1 MKSAFLKE
9 ANSFKNQILDTS
21 ESTSHL
27 RSQNESNNNNNTRNV
42 LERLITHLEDE
53 VSTSKVQLDRKDK
66 IINILLGKI
75 ENHVNEGTCKR
86 PNEKENSFITR
97 NLSKGNNEENLTQL
111 NVEEMNIAKNND
123 SSQSPNKSSLKEKI
137 MSPAKT
143 STEDTPQRQSTS
155 CHGDENESSI
165 EMPNTSSED
174 SSKRKEAK
182 QNNNS
187 NKSVVILGDSMTK
200 HTNGWDIAKKVKLK
214 CKVYAKTF
222 PGATIKCMADYMKP
236 SIRAKPDHA
245 ILHIGTN
252 DLNSNATPNEI
263 VANIVNL
270 AAEMKTEKC
279 TVSIS
284 GIIIRTDKPEL
295 NKKGLEVNIIL
306 KELCMEKNIF
316 SLIIAKKSKQVIL
329 TVAKSI

>member
-1 MKSAFLKE
+1 MSLIKVKWH
-9 ANSFKNQILDTS
+9 DT
-21 ESTSHL
+21 
-27 RSQNESNNNNNTRNV
+27 
-42 LERLITHLEDE
+42 
-53 VSTSKVQLDRKDK
+53 
-66 IINILLGKI
+66 
-75 ENHVNEGTCKR
+75 
-86 PNEKENSFITR
+86 
-97 NLSKGNNEENLTQL
+97 
-111 NVEEMNIAKNND
+111 
-123 SSQSPNKSSLKEKI
+123 
-137 MSPAKT
+137 
-143 STEDTPQRQSTS
+143 
-155 CHGDENESSI
+155 
-165 EMPNTSSED
+165 
-174 SSKRKEAK
+174 
-182 QNNNS
+182 
-187 NKSVVILGDSMTK
+187 
-200 HTNGWDIAKKVKLK
+200 DIKVKLK

-263 VANIVNL
+263 AANIVNL
-270 AAEMKTEKC
+270 AAETKTEKC

-316 SLIIAKKSKQVIL
+316 SVIIAKKSKQVIL

>member
-1 MKSAFLKE
+1 
-9 ANSFKNQILDTS
+9 
-21 ESTSHL
+21 
-27 RSQNESNNNNNTRNV
+27 
-42 LERLITHLEDE
+42 
-53 VSTSKVQLDRKDK
+53 
-66 IINILLGKI
+66 
-75 ENHVNEGTCKR
+75 
-86 PNEKENSFITR
+86 
-97 NLSKGNNEENLTQL
+97 
-111 NVEEMNIAKNND
+111 MNIAKNND
-123 SSQSPNKSSLKEKI
+123 SSQSLKKSSLKEKI

-143 STEDTPQRQSTS
+143 STEDTPQRQSIS

-174 SSKRKEAK
+174 SSKRKEPK

-214 CKVYAKTF
+214 CKMYAKTF

-236 SIRAKPDHA
+236 SIRAKLDHA

-263 VANIVNL
+263 AANIVNL

-316 SLIIAKKSKQVIL
+316 FIDHCKKIKASHFNSSKVHLNKKGDSIL
-329 TVAKSI
+329 SNIFAQHISKICN

>member
-1 MKSAFLKE
+1 
-9 ANSFKNQILDTS
+9 
-21 ESTSHL
+21 
-27 RSQNESNNNNNTRNV
+27 
-42 LERLITHLEDE
+42 
-53 VSTSKVQLDRKDK
+53 
-66 IINILLGKI
+66 
-75 ENHVNEGTCKR
+75 
-86 PNEKENSFITR
+86 
-97 NLSKGNNEENLTQL
+97 
-111 NVEEMNIAKNND
+111 
-123 SSQSPNKSSLKEKI
+123 
-137 MSPAKT
+137 
-143 STEDTPQRQSTS
+143 
-155 CHGDENESSI
+155 
-165 EMPNTSSED
+165 
-174 SSKRKEAK
+174 
-182 QNNNS
+182 
-187 NKSVVILGDSMTK
+187 MTK

-214 CKVYAKTF
+214 CKVYTKTF

-263 VANIVNL
+263 AANIVNL

-316 SLIIAKKSKQVIL
+316 FIDHCKKIKASHLNSSKVHLNKKGEIFSVIFLHSIFRRSVIDSYQVTFLVVVCLNLVMKKMNL
-329 TVAKSI
+329 TT